1 MNRVVITGL
10 GVVSPV
16 GATLEEFW
24 SAVVDGRSGIGQIT
38 IIPTERLNVRIAAQ
52 VGNFDPLAHFD
63 PRRANHLDRVAQ
75 FAVVAARAA
84 VRDAQIEVDEELGT
98 KIACIVGTG
107 VGGQNTQDDQY
118 FRLYAQNSSKLH
130 PLTIPRLMFN
140 AAASH
145 VSMDLHLKGP
155 TYTVA
160 TACASGTHAIGQA
173 FHMVR
178 SGQAPLAIAGG
189 TEACITVGT
198 MKGWE
203 ALRVLS
209 SDTCRPFSMTRS
221 GLVLGE
227 GSAMI
232 VLEPRE
238 RAVKRGARIYAEL
251 LGFGMSADAA
261 DLTAPDVDGGTRA
274 MEAALHDA
282 RTNADEVDYVNAHG
296 TGTVANDRT
305 ETAALHQVFRS
316 CPERLAVSSSKG
328 VLGHSLGAAGA
339 FEVAV
344 TALAIDRKVIP
355 PTANFE
361 EPDPECDLDVV
372 PNVARQ
378 GCIRKAMS
386 NSFAFGGLNAVLV
399 LGRG

>member
-16 GATLEEFW
+16 GAALEEFW

-98 KIACIVGTG
+98 KIACVVGTG

-130 PLTIPRLMFN
+130 PFTIPKLMFN

-178 SGQAPLAIAGG
+178 FGQAPLAIAGG

-209 SDTCRPFSMTRS
+209 SDTCRPFSRTRS

-227 GSAMI
+227 GAAMF

-238 RAVKRGARIYAEL
+238 RAIARGAPIYAEM
-251 LGFGMSADAA
+251 LGFGMSADAG
-261 DLTAPDVDGGTRA
+261 DITAIDPSGAARA
-274 MEAALHDA
+274 MRAALKDGKV
-282 RTNADEVDYVNAHG
+282 NSDDVDYVNAHG
-296 TGTVANDRT
+296 TGTALNDKGETVALRQAFGD
-305 ETAALHQVFRS
+305 AADH
-316 CPERLAVSSSKG
+316 LAVSSSKG

-339 FEVAV
+339 VELAA
-344 TALAIDRKVIP
+344 TALALHHQIIP
-355 PTANFE
+355 PTANFQE
-361 EPDPECDLDVV
+361 ADPDCDLDYV
-372 PNVARQ
+372 PNTAR
-378 GCIRKAMS
+378 
-386 NSFAFGGLNAVLV
+386 NAPIQK
-399 LGRG
+399 

>member
-84 VRDAQIEVDEELGT
+84 VRDAQIEVDEELSR
-98 KIACIVGTG
+98 KIACVVGTG

-227 GSAMI
+227 GSAMM

-238 RAVKRGARIYAEL
+238 HAVKRGARIYAEL

-282 RTNADEVDYVNAHG
+282 RTNVDEVDYVNAHG

-305 ETAALHQVFRS
+305 ETAAIHQVFRS

-339 FEVAV
+339 LELAA